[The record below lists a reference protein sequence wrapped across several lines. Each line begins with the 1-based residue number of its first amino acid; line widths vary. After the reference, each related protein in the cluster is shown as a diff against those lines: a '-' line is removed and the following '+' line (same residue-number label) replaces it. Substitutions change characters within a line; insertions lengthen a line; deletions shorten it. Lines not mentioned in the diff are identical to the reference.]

1 MLDTEFVA
9 LVRRNIERR
18 IEEKRADLASGKLGN
33 TVESIALRTTR
44 ITGEILGLRD
54 ALEVIGATIK
64 GQSDA

>member
-18 IEEKRADLASGKLGN
+18 IDERRVDLASGRLGN

-44 ITGEILGLRD
+44 ITGEILGLQAALD
-54 ALEVIGATIK
+54 AISATIK
-64 GQSDA
+64 GQSDI